1 MVCFPSGTRQR
12 VSAWGWWLLVCQ
24 SLSFTLHFQYFA
36 VVQFLSF
43 LSFCFKVCPLFPVP
57 GEAAHS
63 RFYSALRRLV
73 TSQHIANRYAIFP
86 CSLDVEI
93 KSSWDT
99 LYVTS
104 LFLPIYL
111 RQHNAQCFLAHST
124 SCMRWDSLCVGRT
137 RITLSLPRL
146 AWAPSPQFLGLIFF
160 PLAPLDP

>member
-1 MVCFPSGTRQR
+1 MNVN
-12 VSAWGWWLLVCQ
+12 LVCSMPTYNSIIKSISDKWYIFHQ
-24 SLSFTLHFQYFA
+24 AQDSVFQLEDGGSWFVNYFYSPFSIICFCS
-36 VVQFLSF
+36 VSF
-43 LSFCFKVCPLFPVP
+43 LSFCFKVCPLCPVP
-57 GEAAHS
+57 SEAAHS

-124 SCMRWDSLCVGRT
+124 TCMRWDSLCVGRT

-146 AWAPSPQFLGLIFF
+146 A
-160 PLAPLDP
+160 